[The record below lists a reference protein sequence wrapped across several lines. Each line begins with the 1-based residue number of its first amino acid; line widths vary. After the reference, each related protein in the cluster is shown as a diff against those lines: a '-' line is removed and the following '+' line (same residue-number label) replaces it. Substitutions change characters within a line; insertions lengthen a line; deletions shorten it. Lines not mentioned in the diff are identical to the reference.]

1 MTQKRAPK
9 KKPSRLPTSL
19 KNLLKREDEGA
30 YEEYYHQ
37 QATKAVRK
45 LLVEELTKRIES
57 NVLASEKKD
66 KYELPSWAEL
76 QADSIGYR
84 RAMRELIKL
93 LTKE

>member
-1 MTQKRAPK
+1 MQRKTP
-9 KKPSRLPTSL
+9 KKPSRLPPSL
-19 KNLLKREDEGA
+19 KKLLKKGDEEA

-37 QATKAVRK
+37 AATKAVRK
-45 LLVEELTKRIES
+45 LLVEDLNKRLET

-66 KYELPSWAEL
+66 KYILPSWAEL

>member
-1 MTQKRAPK
+1 MTQRKART
-9 KKPSRLPTSL
+9 KPSRLPPSL
-19 KNLLKREDEGA
+19 KKLLKKEDEGA

-37 QATKAVRK
+37 QSTKAVRK
-45 LLVEELTKRIES
+45 LLVEDLTKRIET

-66 KYELPSWAEL
+66 KYDLPSWAEL